1 MQKKEKICAVYGEGA
16 VTNGTCQKWSAK
28 FHAGDFL
35 LDNAPWSGRPV
46 EVDSEQIK
54 TLIENNSHYTMWE
67 LANILKTS
75 RSIE

>member
-1 MQKKEKICAVYGEGA
+1 MFCVVYGESSM
-16 VTNGTCQKWSAK
+16 TDQMCQKWFVK
-28 FHAGDFL
+28 FHGGDFL
-35 LDNAPWSGRPV
+35 LNDAPWSGRPV